1 VKFGRNIDAPDD
13 LVEQVVERVL
23 ERLKGSPVAA
33 VATVRGDGQDALK
46 VLVDSLRTAAQA
58 AEEVA
63 AKINTPPPNT
73 YSQDDLPPGL
83 SRRAY
88 LRAAR
93 DGCFPSQVLNRKVMA
108 SRADV
113 DAWVERTAKRRPSK
127 ERQGKRAEARE
138 GGQLG
143 DVVERAGF
151 RLLPR

>member
-1 VKFGRNIDAPDD
+1 MKFGRNIDALDD

-23 ERLKGSPVAA
+23 ERLKGAPVAA
-33 VATVRGDGQDALK
+33 VASVRGDGQDALK
-46 VLVDSLRTAAQA
+46 LLVDSLRTAAEA
-58 AEEVA
+58 AEVVA
-63 AKINTPPPNT
+63 AKINAPPPNT
-73 YSQDDLPPGL
+73 YSQDDLPPEL

-108 SRADV
+108 LRADV

-127 ERQGKRAEARE
+127 ERQGQRGEAPQR
-138 GGQLG
+138 GQLA
-143 DVVERAGF
+143 DVVQRAGF